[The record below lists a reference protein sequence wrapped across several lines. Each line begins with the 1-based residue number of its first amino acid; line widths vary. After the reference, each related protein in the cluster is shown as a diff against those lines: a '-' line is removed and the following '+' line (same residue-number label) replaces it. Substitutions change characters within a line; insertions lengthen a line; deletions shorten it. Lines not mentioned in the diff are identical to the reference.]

1 MSLYTENEERWKQ
14 LSDIDWF
21 TNFVKV
27 WIAFNAWYKN
37 HYPDLKT
44 DREILEEIKRTSSIK
59 SKFNSFLNGN
69 GEKHTYFRDQLGFLH
84 YKLQNKEIK
93 HKGIRLSFEE
103 YVNIDRKSKRLNPP
117 YERFNIIYDISRNS
131 VNTEE
136 HYVKFDKI
144 QIKRKTGD
152 DILNLT
158 NIEIYYGNVN
168 EYQNKVKFFVQ
179 QDKRFSVLS
188 NPQKETIIHI
198 MNTELNPFKIINFL
212 QMSNED
218 IKNENFYVFGN
229 FKFIKKADLIF
240 SAVIDILYSLRNV
253 LFHGEII
260 PDKETNEVYEPAYKI
275 LKMLID

>member
-21 TNFVKV
+21 TNFVKA
-27 WIAFNAWYKN
+27 WIAFNAWYRN
-37 HYPDLKT
+37 HYPNLRT

-59 SKFNSFLNGN
+59 NKFNSFLNGN

-93 HKGIRLSFEE
+93 HKEIRLSFEE
-103 YVNIDRKSKRLNPP
+103 YVNIDKRSKNLNPP

-131 VNTEE
+131 INTEE

-144 QIKRKTGD
+144 SIKRKAGD
-152 DILNLT
+152 DILNLI
-158 NIEIYYGNVN
+158 NIEIHYENMNV
-168 EYQNKVKFFVQ
+168 YPDTVKDFIQ
-179 QDKRFSVLS
+179 KDERFSVLS
-188 NPQKETIIHI
+188 NPQKETVINIIT
-198 MNTELNPFKIINFL
+198 TELNPFKIINFL
-212 QMSNED
+212 QVSNED
-218 IKNENFYVFGN
+218 IENRNFYEVGN
-229 FKFIKKADLIF
+229 FKFIKKPDLIF
-240 SAVIDILYSLRNV
+240 SAVIDILHSLRNV